1 MDSPDHHDRRCFPD
15 TQEQYITDITNWVT
29 ESVNTLRS
37 SVAPLPETTRQA
49 TRHIIQNHIHCINW
63 GHGDV
68 STGGNLEKA
77 KWADLEGQKH
87 CAKCTQGGFGQ
98 KVTSFDRPL
107 IFYEPGGI
115 TYGRLYD
122 RDEEEV
128 ASNEPGQQKP
138 TKDGIG
144 DKLADFKVAQH
155 LCELRIALS
164 TDRDLDLDK

>member
-1 MDSPDHHDRRCFPD
+1 M
-15 TQEQYITDITNWVT
+15 
-29 ESVNTLRS
+29 
-37 SVAPLPETTRQA
+37 
-49 TRHIIQNHIHCINW
+49 
-63 GHGDV
+63 
-68 STGGNLEKA
+68 
-77 KWADLEGQKH
+77 
-87 CAKCTQGGFGQ
+87 
-98 KVTSFDRPL
+98 TSFDRPL